1 MNTKVLYRY
10 TKKMHLL
17 YVEHDKE
24 LIKQSVELFKML
36 FASVTVCEDGEK
48 GLERYKLNQSFFDM
62 VITDLNMPKMSGF
75 EMIEEILLLNPNQTI
90 SVISGE
96 DESGMLLRLINLGID
111 SFLLKPISEKQL
123 LQTLYKMAYN
133 IYNEKVALNY
143 QEQIVESNVYLEL
156 EVEKRTQELKKQLYT
171 DHLTG
176 LKNRNALSYDFEKRD
191 YTALAIIDI
200 DHFRCINDLYGST
213 VGNEIL
219 KQFADI
225 LELHTC
231 QFDYELYRTSG
242 DEFFI
247 CSQEKNFSSFKEFL
261 KSLSDFLI
269 HLPLFIKKLDTEIY
283 VDATIGISFEEKKLL
298 SNANI
303 ALKFA
308 KTNKKAFVIYKES
321 MNTLEKMQNTLNW
334 KRKIQ
339 YSLKNDNI
347 IPVYQ
352 PIVNV
357 KGKVIKYEALM
368 RLRNIEN
375 GEEKLISPYFF
386 LDIAIATKEYGRLS
400 YQLISKALTQ
410 LKNSSSIISINLTY
424 SDFIDSDIIQLLTD
438 SLERSEIGTR
448 LIFEIVE
455 SEDIKDYEIVKKFIG
470 KFRKYGVKI
479 AIDDF
484 GSGFSNFTH
493 IMQTQPDYIK
503 IDGSLIKNIDK
514 DRDTQILVK
523 AIMRLANELNVKVIA
538 EFVHSKEVFEKLME
552 YKIEE
557 YQGFYFFEPSTTF
570 VEDEDLEKI

>member
-1 MNTKVLYRY
+1 MNAKVLYRY

-17 YVEHDKE
+17 YVEDDKE

-48 GLERYKLNQSFFDM
+48 GLERYKLNQSFFDI